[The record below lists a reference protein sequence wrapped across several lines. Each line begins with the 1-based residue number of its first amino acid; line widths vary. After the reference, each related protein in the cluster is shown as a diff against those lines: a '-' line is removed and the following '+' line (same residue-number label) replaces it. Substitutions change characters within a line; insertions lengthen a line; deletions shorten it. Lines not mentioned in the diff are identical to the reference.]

1 MGTQYRIKI
10 DSETFKNLMCNKHGF
25 SVLIDRN
32 PGISSLNKKE
42 NIVATFLNHDSNNI
56 GFRAT
61 GTRD

>member
-1 MGTQYRIKI
+1 
-10 DSETFKNLMCNKHGF
+10 MCKKHGF

-42 NIVATFLNHDSNNI
+42 NRVATFLNHDSKNT
-56 GFRAT
+56 GLGAT

>member
-1 MGTQYRIKI
+1 
-10 DSETFKNLMCNKHGF
+10 MCNKHGF

-42 NIVATFLNHDSNNI
+42 NIVATFLNHDSNNT
-56 GFRAT
+56 GFQAT

>member
-1 MGTQYRIKI
+1 
-10 DSETFKNLMCNKHGF
+10 MCNKHGF

-42 NIVATFLNHDSNNI
+42 NRVATFLNHDSNNT
-56 GFRAT
+56 GLGAT